1 MNWLNTLASTLNI
14 FKKTPPIEEPISTE
28 PIAPH
33 ERVQV
38 QVAPVEPEDDSV
50 APAISEPTLSDVDV
64 SHRRLLRH
72 WKSIKERWPNSEVT
86 KADKWGMLTSVQKG
100 MGSCK
105 CLACG
110 RKFGRW
116 EEGRTH
122 ECEHEKEFRRVT
134 KRFKPRRNNAKKDRP
149 NNTQARSPGSGS
161 RVSTHGVGVVEDS
174 RGDNTNPGG
183 SPPGG
188 KG

>member
-14 FKKTPPIEEPISTE
+14 FKKTPPVEEPISQE
-28 PIAPH
+28 P
-33 ERVQV
+33 VT
-38 QVAPVEPEDDSV
+38 PVEPEDDSV
-50 APAISEPTLSDVDV
+50 APAISEPTLADVDV

-100 MGSCK
+100 KGSCK

-110 RKFGRW
+110 RHFNKW

-134 KRFKPRRNNAKKDRP
+134 KRFKPRRNYTKKNRP
-149 NNTQARSPGSGS
+149 SNTPARGPGSGS
-161 RVSTHGVGVVEDS
+161 RVSTNRMGVVEDS
-174 RGDNTNPGG
+174 GRDNTNPGG

-188 KG
+188 EGQSR